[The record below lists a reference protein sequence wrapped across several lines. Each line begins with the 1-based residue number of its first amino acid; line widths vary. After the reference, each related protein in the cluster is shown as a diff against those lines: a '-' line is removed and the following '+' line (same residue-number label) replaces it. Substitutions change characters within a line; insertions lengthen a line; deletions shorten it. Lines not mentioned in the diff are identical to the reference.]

1 MKALSYYDLMEACG
15 RPGCPVCR
23 LLEADSARFFDAL
36 LYERFTD
43 PRIQTAL
50 IASRGLCSIHGA
62 QLMDEN
68 RGAFAI
74 AFLNEVLVSAL
85 IDTLDSA
92 AAPQG
97 AQSRLTRLL
106 GFPLDAAARTA
117 QALAPEKPCMCCE
130 ALHQN
135 EARYLDVFA
144 EALTEVGMLKTY
156 GESDG
161 LCLPHFRMLVANI
174 DDPAA
179 LEQLI
184 AAQRAI
190 WRRLEDAL
198 EAFIARHEFS
208 ADDQVLTD
216 TEASSWRQ
224 ALNQLM
230 GRPRALGTRGSG
242 GR

>member
-1 MKALSYYDLMEACG
+1 MKALSYYDLIEACAL
-15 RPGCPVCR
+15 PGCPVCR
-23 LLEADSARFFDAL
+23 LLEADSVRFFDAL

-50 IASRGLCSIHGA
+50 IDSRGLCSIHGA

-85 IDTLDSA
+85 IDALDSVA
-92 AAPQG
+92 SPQS

-117 QALAPEKPCMCCE
+117 QALSPEKPCMVCE

-135 EARYLDVFA
+135 EARYLDVLA
-144 EALTEVGMLKTY
+144 EALGEVGALQRY

-161 LCLPHFRMLVANI
+161 LCLPHFRQLIANA

-198 EAFIARHEFS
+198 EAFISRHDAG

-216 TEASSWRQ
+216 NEATSWRQ

-230 GRPRALGTRGSG
+230 GRPRALGMRSSG
-242 GR
+242 K

>member
-1 MKALSYYDLMEACG
+1 MKALSYYDLIEACAQ
-15 RPGCPVCR
+15 PGCPVCR
-23 LLEADSARFFDAL
+23 LLEADSVRFFDAL

-43 PRIQTAL
+43 PGIQTAL
-50 IASRGLCSIHGA
+50 IDSRGLCSIHGA
-62 QLMDEN
+62 QLMEEN

-85 IDTLDSA
+85 IDALDSVA
-92 AAPQG
+92 SPQS

-117 QALAPEKPCMCCE
+117 QALSSEKPCMACE

-135 EARYLDVFA
+135 EARYLDVLA
-144 EALTEVGMLKTY
+144 EALGEVGVLQRY

-161 LCLPHFRMLVANI
+161 LCLPHFRQLVANV

-198 EAFIARHEFS
+198 EAFIARHDAG

-216 TEASSWRQ
+216 IEAASWRQ

-230 GRPRALGTRGSG
+230 GRPRALGMRGSG
-242 GR
+242 K